1 MIKRS
6 RKDQKEPIERTAS
19 QGGTSSKLNMNS
31 KEEAV
36 NKEGD
41 NG

>member
-6 RKDQKEPIERTAS
+6 RKDQKEPIDRTAS
-19 QGGTSSKLNMNS
+19 QEGSSSKLNMNS